1 MNTAELDFGRWIPV
15 DGSAFIRKS
24 QSVEPAFAEREGELT
39 VSLSPYDVPEAMR
52 GRPDEGG
59 RCFII
64 DFKYLTPSEPIAE
77 AETDTDLVKIYLG
90 KNSGRIYSI
99 RACTDEGQRN
109 VFSVQLESNVQNALE
124 KLEQDAI
131 RRVLK
136 WALERYQPR
145 QSSFAPVAET
155 PGLGAP
161 AVSTH
166 VHERDRQR
174 AAAV

>member
-124 KLEQDAI
+124 KLEQEASLDFG
-131 RRVLK
+131 
-136 WALERYQPR
+136 PR
-145 QSSFAPVAET
+145 QRVKVIEDLTRVYVQA
-155 PGLGAP
+155 
-161 AVSTH
+161 H
-166 VHERDRQR
+166 
-174 AAAV
+174 AAATSSATAKLTLVKPSGSD